1 MAKRDYPNDY
11 FVWYNDDDKLGIL
24 CSTISTDTSEKTKEK
39 YDTYS
44 NSTVPNGIRIH
55 YHAKYGKATNIEDD
69 LKKDIGVDSG
79 IHPAIVCYVKSR
91 LLEDTGDIERAQ
103 YYKQMYEMKIKKYPL
118 RKSGVRGL
126 SVPRL

>member
-11 FVWYNDDDKLGIL
+11 FAWYNDDDKLGIL

-44 NSTVPNGIRIH
+44 DSTVPNGIRIH
-55 YHAKYGKATNIEDD
+55 YHAKYEKVTNVEDD

-79 IHPAIVCYVKSR
+79 MHPAIVCYVKSR
-91 LLEDTGDIERAQ
+91 LFEDVGQFEQAQ
-103 YYKQMYEMKIKKYPL
+103 YFRQMYEIKIKKYPL